1 MSPMI
6 NSYHEKDIIKH
17 MYKVVYGKGKQVRY
31 MDISFQIYTY
41 IVVYEK
47 IFLCN
52 KFVDVKNMHRNSR
65 IYRINMNTFQR
76 WELYR

>member
-1 MSPMI
+1 
-6 NSYHEKDIIKH
+6 
-17 MYKVVYGKGKQVRY
+17 
-31 MDISFQIYTY
+31 MDISFQIYTS